1 VFVCLVCGQPQ
12 EKAMP
17 PVAPGAAFYE
27 KLLKPSGCRPFNLFA
42 HLACIRWLEIFAF
55 GIKKRNRMA
64 LAFSEL
70 INSGKPVLVDFHAT
84 WCGPCKTMAPVLQE
98 LKRELGDALTIIKVD
113 VDKEPG
119 LAQALSVQG
128 VPTFVLF
135 KNGNPLWRQSGAMS
149 KAQLKNFLQPYL

>member
-1 VFVCLVCGQPQ
+1 
-12 EKAMP
+12 
-17 PVAPGAAFYE
+17 
-27 KLLKPSGCRPFNLFA
+27 
-42 HLACIRWLEIFAF
+42 
-55 GIKKRNRMA
+55 MA
-64 LAFSEL
+64 QAFSEL

-98 LKRELGDALTIIKVD
+98 LKRDLGEAVTIVKID

-135 KNGNPLWRQSGAMS
+135 KNGQPLWRQSGAMS
-149 KAQLKNFLQPYL
+149 KAQLKSFLQPHL

>member
-1 VFVCLVCGQPQ
+1 
-12 EKAMP
+12 
-17 PVAPGAAFYE
+17 
-27 KLLKPSGCRPFNLFA
+27 
-42 HLACIRWLEIFAF
+42 
-55 GIKKRNRMA
+55 MA